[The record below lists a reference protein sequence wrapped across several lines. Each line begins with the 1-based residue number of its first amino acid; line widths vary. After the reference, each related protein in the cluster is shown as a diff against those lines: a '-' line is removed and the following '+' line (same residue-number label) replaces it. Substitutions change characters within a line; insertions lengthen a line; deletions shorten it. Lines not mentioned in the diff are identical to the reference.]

1 MTNDETSESRWDS
14 RYRENPILKDP
25 SFFLCEHY
33 KHFPPAGTVVD
44 VAGGNGQNAIWL
56 ANQGFSTTLLDV
68 SSVAI
73 NQAQEFAKKKKV
85 AIECLQHDLEK
96 ESMPKGR
103 KWDGIFV
110 QLFLDRELIRSIS
123 ESLNIGGVFLFA
135 HPTRTNLEKNKHPSD
150 RFLLADGE
158 IFTLAEELQKMRIL
172 EIDESWRNSGRYE
185 AWLIAQKIET

>member
-14 RYRENPILKDP
+14 RYRENPVLKDP
-25 SFFLCEHY
+25 SFFLCEHL
-33 KHFPPAGTVVD
+33 KHFPPGGTVVD

-68 SSVAI
+68 SSVAL
-73 NQAQEFAKKKKV
+73 NQAQEHAKKKKV
-85 AIECLQHDLEK
+85 TIECLQHDLEK

-103 KWDGIFV
+103 KWDGIFL
-110 QLFLDRELIRSIS
+110 QLFLDRALIRTIP

-135 HPTRTNLEKNKHPSD
+135 HPTQTNLEKHEHPSE

-158 IFTLAEELQKMRIL
+158 IHTLVEQLQSMRIIN
-172 EIDESWRNSGRYE
+172 IDEAWRASGRHE
-185 AWLIAQKIET
+185 AWLIAQKI

>member
-56 ANQGFSTTLLDV
+56 ANHDFSTTLLDV
-68 SSVAI
+68 SSVAL
-73 NQAQEFAKKKKV
+73 NQAREHAKEKKV

-96 ESMPKGR
+96 QSMPKGR
-103 KWDGIFV
+103 KWDGVFL
-110 QLFLDRELIRSIS
+110 QLFLDRELIRTIP
-123 ESLNIGGVFLFA
+123 ESLKTGGVFLFA
-135 HPTRTNLEKNKHPSD
+135 HPTQTNLEKHEHPSE
-150 RFLLADGE
+150 RFLLEDGE
-158 IFTLAEELQKMRIL
+158 IHTLVDQLQSMRIIH
-172 EIDESWRNSGRYE
+172 IDEAWRSSGRHE
-185 AWLIAQKIET
+185 AWLIAQKI